1 MPDALTD
8 YLIDSWQR
16 SILFLDVLRQRG
28 NQYQEHIAKQAPHV
42 LRYGVEV
49 LIDGRKLA
57 RPVNYALVR
66 IVAGEGEGAGDAP
79 HPRKVPFIV
88 IDPRAGHGPGIGG
101 FKADSEISVTLKA
114 GHPCYFIGF
123 LPEPVLGQTIED
135 ILHAEAKFVEAVIA
149 RHPDAEGK
157 PCVIGNCQAGW
168 ALMML
173 AATRPELF
181 GPILLAGSPLS
192 YWAGVH
198 GKNPMRYTGGLV
210 GGSWPAAFLGDL
222 GHGKF
227 DGAWLVSN
235 FENLNPSNT
244 LWTKQYNLYARVDTE
259 APRYLEFERWWGAHV
274 NLNTEEMQFIADKL
288 FVGNKLASGEIT
300 LSDGTRIDLRRVK
313 GPIVVFCSHGDNI
326 TPPQQALGW
335 ILDLYDS
342 VDEIRTHGQTIV
354 YSVHESIGHLG
365 IFVSGKVAKKEHDE
379 FASNMDFIDLL
390 PPGLYEAVLVE
401 SKAAGGP
408 VDESVGRYVI
418 RFEARTLDDIRA
430 LGGNSDE
437 DERRFATAARL
448 SDSLGALYKTLWSP
462 WVKAFASEEM
472 ARLMRELHP
481 ARVQFSM
488 FSDANPFMRTITQ
501 LSDWARANR
510 RAVDPENPLLRIE
523 ASASSHIAA
532 ALDGFRDA
540 RDAAIE
546 RWFLAFYGS
555 PVLQAALGID
565 ADGPPRQRPG
575 ADPAHAMMVKD
586 KIADLRRRIAEGGL
600 KEAAIRSMLY
610 VGLPRAAADERSF
623 AVLRKL
629 REATPEAQQMP
640 LAELKQLMREQFF
653 MLLLD
658 CPGALA
664 AIPAMLP
671 PDQAAREHILHL
683 IREATEARGAMEPE
697 VERRFAEISR
707 LYAADGAPDA
717 RGRQARAD
725 DAGVETAASSA
736 SGSAGARHRD
746 RARAR

>member
-1 MPDALTD
+1 MADPLTD

-16 SILFLDVLRQRG
+16 GILFLDVLRQRG
-28 NQYQEHIAKQAPHV
+28 NQYQDHVAKQAPHV
-42 LRYGVEV
+42 LRYKFEV
-49 LIDGRKLA
+49 LIDGRTLA

-66 IVAGEGEGAGDAP
+66 IVADDAAAP
-79 HPRKVPFIV
+79 DPRKVPFIV
-88 IDPRAGHGPGIGG
+88 IDPRAGHGPGIAG
-101 FKADSEISVTLKA
+101 FKADSEIGVALKA

-123 LPEPVLGQTIED
+123 LPEPVPGQTIAD

-149 RHPDAEGK
+149 RHPDADGK
-157 PCVIGNCQAGW
+157 PCAIGNCQAGW

-173 AATRPELF
+173 AAARPELL

-210 GGSWPAAFLGDL
+210 GGSWPAALLGDL
-222 GHGKF
+222 GNGKF

-274 NLNTEEMQFIADKL
+274 NLNTEEMQFIADEL
-288 FVGNKLASGEIT
+288 FVGNKLASGEIA
-300 LSDGTRIDLRRVK
+300 LADGTRIDLRRVK

-326 TPPQQALGW
+326 TPPQQALDW

-342 VDEIRTHGQTIV
+342 VDEIRTYGQTIV

-365 IFVSGKVAKKEHDE
+365 IFVSGKIAKKEHDE
-379 FASNMDFIDLL
+379 FANNMDFIDLL

-401 SKAAGGP
+401 SKTAGGT
-408 VDESVGRYVI
+408 VDESVGRYVV

-430 LGGNSDE
+430 LGGNTVD
-437 DERRFATAARL
+437 DDRRFAAAARL
-448 SDSLGALYKTLWSP
+448 SDSLSALYKMLWRP
-462 WVKAFASEEM
+462 WVQAIASEEM
-472 ARLMRELHP
+472 AQRMRDLHP
-481 ARVQFSM
+481 ARMQFSM
-488 FSDANPFMRTITQ
+488 FSDANPFMRPIAQ
-501 LSDWARANR
+501 LAESVRTNR
-510 RAVDPENPLLRIE
+510 RAIDDDNPLLRVE
-523 ASASSHIAA
+523 TSASHGIIA
-532 ALDGFRDA
+532 ALDAFRDA

-555 PVLQAALGID
+555 PVLQAALGME
-565 ADGPPRQRPG
+565 AGGPPRQRLG
-575 ADPAHAMMVKD
+575 ADPIHAMLVEE
-586 KIADLRRRIAEGGL
+586 KIADLRRRIAAGGL

-610 VGLPRAAADERSF
+610 VGLPRASADERSF
-623 AVLRKL
+623 AMLRKL

-640 LAELKQLMREQFF
+640 LAALKQLIREQFF

-658 CPGALA
+658 SPGALA
-664 AIPAMLP
+664 AIPSMLP
-671 PDQAAREHILHL
+671 PDQAAHEHVLHL
-683 IREATEARGAMEPE
+683 IREAAEARGAMEPE
-697 VERRFAEISR
+697 VEQRFAEISR
-707 LYAADGAPDA
+707 LFAAGPDA
-717 RGRQARAD
+717 AAHAA
-725 DAGVETAASSA
+725 AGM
-736 SGSAGARHRD
+736 GARHRD